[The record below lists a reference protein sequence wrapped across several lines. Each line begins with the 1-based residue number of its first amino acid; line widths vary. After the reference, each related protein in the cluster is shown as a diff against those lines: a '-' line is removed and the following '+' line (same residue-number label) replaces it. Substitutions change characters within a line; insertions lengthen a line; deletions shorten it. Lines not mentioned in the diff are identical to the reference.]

1 MSRRISREG
10 QVRRDSPARRRRP
23 AGVGRASP
31 LLASVLG
38 ALLLSAVMP
47 ARVAVSDRPAA
58 SARLADAASA
68 IETLSALS
76 LHPDFE
82 DDDAPALPRDGTL
95 YVRDAGGRVAAERGT
110 RVVPS
115 RHALVQP
122 RFAAGRLGA
131 SLGLLR
137 PGIALGDTEMRTAL
151 AGPQPFG
158 ATEHVAGNFQV
169 PGAGIGAGI
178 GAGAGAGEAVEVA
191 SLEETVPSAAK
202 APSVAAALTAAS
214 ADLQTLA
221 AYAPAPKPGASSLFD
236 AVLAPQDGEFIP
248 PIGAGDHSWAATA
261 LPPSSF
267 TPKEQ
272 TCLANGIYFEARG
285 ETELGQAAVA
295 QVILNRVRNPAY
307 PKTICG
313 VVYQNASWR
322 NRCQFSFAC
331 DGIKDV
337 IWNKRAFAAAERIA
351 DAVTKGETWL
361 PEVGSATHYHAT
373 YVRPRWAK
381 TMEQVDKIGLH
392 VFYRTFGGG
401 WR

>member
-1 MSRRISREG
+1 
-10 QVRRDSPARRRRP
+10 
-23 AGVGRASP
+23 
-31 LLASVLG
+31 
-38 ALLLSAVMP
+38 
-47 ARVAVSDRPAA
+47 
-58 SARLADAASA
+58 
-68 IETLSALS
+68 
-76 LHPDFE
+76 
-82 DDDAPALPRDGTL
+82 
-95 YVRDAGGRVAAERGT
+95 
-110 RVVPS
+110 PS
-115 RHALVQP
+115 HHALVQP
-122 RFAAGRLGA
+122 RFAAGRLGGA
-131 SLGLLR
+131 LGLLR

-158 ATEHVAGNFQV
+158 PAERVAGNFRV
-169 PGAGIGAGI
+169 PGAGIGTGLP
-178 GAGAGAGEAVEVA
+178 EAVEVA
-191 SLEETVPSAAK
+191 SLEPVAAPVSVVPSEVVASAA
-202 APSVAAALTAAS
+202 AAS
-214 ADLQTLA
+214 ADLQALA
-221 AYAPAPKPGASSLFD
+221 AYAPAAKPGASSLFD
-236 AVLAPQDGEFIP
+236 AVLAPKSGEFIP
-248 PIGAGDHSWAATA
+248 PIGARDHSWAATA

-267 TPKEQ
+267 TAKEQ

-373 YVRPRWAK
+373 YVRPRWAS
-381 TMEQVDKIGLH
+381 TMEKVDKIGLH